1 MKVFLDTNILVSAT
15 ATRGLCADVL
25 REVLSSH
32 HLIVSDP
39 LFIELK
45 RILLDKFNVPGDLIA
60 ELIEILKQDAQVSIP
75 ADLPDIDIKDKDDLI
90 ILLSALNGNAEPQ
103 KRAHSPQLAAGNAS
117 ESENSKLPYG
127 RRFPAASCGEL
138 QIFITGDKELLNLH
152 KVKNMEIVSPR
163 MFWEKLKAQHNLSNS
178 D

>member
-1 MKVFLDTNILVSAT
+1 MKVFLDTNVLVSAT

-75 ADLPDIDIKDKDDLI
+75 VDLPDIDIKDKDDVI
-90 ILLSALNGNAEPQ
+90 ILLSALNGNAE
-103 KRAHSPQLAAGNAS
+103 
-117 ESENSKLPYG
+117 
-127 RRFPAASCGEL
+127 
-138 QIFITGDKELLNLH
+138 IFITGDKELLNLH